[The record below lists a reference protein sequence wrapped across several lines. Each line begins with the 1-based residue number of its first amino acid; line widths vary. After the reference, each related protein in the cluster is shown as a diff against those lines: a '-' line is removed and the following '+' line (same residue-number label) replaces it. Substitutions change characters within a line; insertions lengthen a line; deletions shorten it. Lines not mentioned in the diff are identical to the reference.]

1 MQQSSVRCAH
11 ESLSHRAHSA
21 RYLSVCNVRVT
32 YATGVCMVLLN
43 VCGASAQVFPEK
55 TITMIAPFSAGGSV
69 DLVARAVAQQMG
81 ELWKQPVIVSNR
93 PGASGNI
100 GVEAAVRAAP
110 DGYTLLIGT
119 TALSS
124 SVTLFPKLPF
134 DPQRDLAPVSLVV
147 TMPNV
152 LVVHPSL
159 PAKSIREL
167 LALAKAN
174 PNTLNSGSAGVG
186 SSNHLALVLFN
197 MLSNAGI
204 SHVPYKGAAPAVAD
218 VMGGHVSMTFAPI
231 AAVVPMI
238 KAQRLRALG
247 VTAAARTAIFPEIP
261 TIAEGGVAGYDA
273 AGWNGLFL
281 PRAAPR
287 ELVMRINATLKE
299 SLSSPRLKDVLV
311 NAGADAVGN
320 TPEEFSKFFQSEI
333 VKWGKVVRV
342 AGIKAE

>member
-1 MQQSSVRCAH
+1 MRGIGLTGIALALFSGSVA
-11 ESLSHRAHSA
+11 
-21 RYLSVCNVRVT
+21 
-32 YATGVCMVLLN
+32 
-43 VCGASAQVFPEK
+43 AQNFPEK
-55 TITMIAPFSAGGSV
+55 TVTLIAPFSPGGSV
-69 DLVARAVAQQMG
+69 DLVARALAQQMG

-124 SVTLFPKLPF
+124 SPALFPKLPF
-134 DPQRDLAPVSLVV
+134 DPVRDLAPVSLVV

-159 PAKSIREL
+159 PARSIKQL
-167 LALAKAN
+167 LALAKAQ
-174 PNTLNSGSAGVG
+174 PGVLNSGSAGVG

-197 MLSNAGI
+197 MLSHAGI

-281 PRAAPR
+281 PRSAPR
-287 ELVMRINATLKE
+287 ELVMRVNATLKE
-299 SLSSPRLKDVLV
+299 SLSAPRLKDVLV

-320 TPEEFSKFFQSEI
+320 TPEEFARFFQSEI
-333 VKWGKVVRV
+333 VKWGKVVKS
-342 AGIKAE
+342 AGIKGA

>member
-1 MQQSSVRCAH
+1 MLPLAPGRLDTITGCFHSSPICCA
-11 ESLSHRAHSA
+11 
-21 RYLSVCNVRVT
+21 T
-32 YATGVCMVLLN
+32 
-43 VCGASAQVFPEK
+43 AQNFPEK
-55 TITMIAPFSAGGSV
+55 TVTLIAPFTAGGSV

-124 SVTLFPKLPF
+124 SPALFPKLPF
-134 DPQRDLAPVSLVV
+134 DPVRDLAPVSLVV

-159 PAKSIREL
+159 PARSIKQL
-167 LALAKAN
+167 LALAKAQ
-174 PNTLNSGSAGVG
+174 PGVLNSGSAGVG

-197 MLSNAGI
+197 MLSHAGI

-281 PRAAPR
+281 PRSAPR
-287 ELVMRINATLKE
+287 ELVMRVNATLKE
-299 SLSSPRLKDVLV
+299 SLSAPRLKDVLV

-320 TPEEFSKFFQSEI
+320 TPEEFARFFQSEI
-333 VKWGKVVRV
+333 VKWGKVVKS
-342 AGIKAE
+342 AGIKGA

>member
-1 MQQSSVRCAH
+1 MSSTHPQKIAVRWVAPI
-11 ESLSHRAHSA
+11 
-21 RYLSVCNVRVT
+21 
-32 YATGVCMVLLN
+32 YAGTICGLLLLVAAN
-43 VCGASAQVFPEK
+43 ATAQNYPEK
-55 TITMIAPFSAGGSV
+55 TVTLIAPFTAGGSV

-81 ELWKQPVIVSNR
+81 DLWKQPVIVSNR

-124 SVTLFPKLPF
+124 SPALFPKLPF
-134 DPQRDLAPVSLVV
+134 DPVRDLAPVSLVV

-159 PAKSIREL
+159 PARSIKQL
-167 LALAKAN
+167 LALAKAQ
-174 PNTLNSGSAGVG
+174 PGVLNSGSAGVG

-197 MLSNAGI
+197 MLSHAGI

-247 VTAAARTAIFPEIP
+247 VTAAARTAIFPGIP

-281 PRAAPR
+281 PRTASR
-287 ELVMRINATLKE
+287 ELVMRVNATLKE
-299 SLSSPRLKDVLV
+299 SLSASRLKEVLV
-311 NAGADAVGN
+311 NAGAEAVGN
-320 TPEEFSKFFQSEI
+320 TPEEFARFFQSEI
-333 VKWGKVVRV
+333 VKWGKVVKA
-342 AGIKAE
+342 AGIKGE

>member
-1 MQQSSVRCAH
+1 MRRCVGLLVLVSTA
-11 ESLSHRAHSA
+11 LGAVDTGA
-21 RYLSVCNVRVT
+21 QT
-32 YATGVCMVLLN
+32 Y
-43 VCGASAQVFPEK
+43 PEK
-55 TITMIAPFSAGGSV
+55 ALTMIAPFSAGGSV

-81 ELWKQPVIVSNR
+81 ELWKQPVIVVNR

-100 GVEAAVRAAP
+100 GVEAVVRAPP

-124 SVTLFPKLPF
+124 SPALFPKLPF
-134 DPQRDLAPVSLVV
+134 DPVRDLAPVSLVV

-159 PAKSIREL
+159 PARSIKEL
-167 LALAKAN
+167 LALAKSQ
-174 PNTLNSGSAGVG
+174 PGVLNSGSAGVG

-204 SHVPYKGAAPAVAD
+204 HHVPYKGAAPAVAD

-238 KAQRLRALG
+238 KAKRLRALG
-247 VTAAARTAIFPEIP
+247 VTAAARTSIFPEIP
-261 TIAEGGVAGYDA
+261 TIAESGVPGYDA
-273 AGWNGLFL
+273 AGWNALFL
-281 PRAAPR
+281 PRAATR
-287 ELVMRINATLKE
+287 ELVMRVYSTLRD
-299 SLSSPRLKDVLV
+299 SLSAPRLKEVLV

-320 TPEEFSKFFQSEI
+320 TPEEFARFFQSEI
-333 VKWGKVVRV
+333 TKWSKVVKA
-342 AGIKAE
+342 AGITGE

>member
-1 MQQSSVRCAH
+1 MRLKVGLLALASFVG
-11 ESLSHRAHSA
+11 SA
-21 RYLSVCNVRVT
+21 GAQT
-32 YATGVCMVLLN
+32 Y
-43 VCGASAQVFPEK
+43 PEK
-55 TITMIAPFSAGGSV
+55 TVTMIAPFTAGGSV

-81 ELWKQPVIVSNR
+81 ELWKQPVIVVNR

-100 GVEAAVRAAP
+100 GVEAVVRAAP

-124 SVTLFPKLPF
+124 SPALFPKLPF
-134 DPQRDLAPVSLVV
+134 DPVRDLAPVSLVV

-159 PAKSIREL
+159 PARSIKEL
-167 LALAKAN
+167 LVLAKSN

-197 MLSNAGI
+197 MLSDAGI

-238 KAQRLRALG
+238 KAKRLRALG
-247 VTAAARTAIFPEIP
+247 VTAAARTSIFPEIP
-261 TIAEGGVAGYDA
+261 TIAESGVTGYNA
-273 AGWNGLFL
+273 AGWNALFL

-287 ELVMRINATLKE
+287 ELVMRVHGTLKE
-299 SLSSPRLKDVLV
+299 SLTALRLKEVLV

-320 TPEEFSKFFQSEI
+320 TPEEFGRFFQSEI
-333 VKWGKVVRV
+333 VKWGKVVKA
-342 AGIKAE
+342 AGIKGE

>member
-1 MQQSSVRCAH
+1 MSQYPSSACA
-11 ESLSHRAHSA
+11 SA
-21 RYLSVCNVRVT
+21 TVRVLRT
-32 YATGVCMVLLN
+32 ITSALLL
-43 VCGASAQVFPEK
+43 SACSAAAQNFPEK
-55 TITMIAPFSAGGSV
+55 TVTLIAPFTAGGSV

-124 SVTLFPKLPF
+124 SPALFPKLPF
-134 DPQRDLAPVSLVV
+134 DPVRDLAPVSLVV

-159 PAKSIREL
+159 PARSIKQL
-167 LALAKAN
+167 LALAKAQ
-174 PNTLNSGSAGVG
+174 PGVLNSGSAGVG

-197 MLSNAGI
+197 MLSHAGI

-281 PRAAPR
+281 PRSAPR
-287 ELVMRINATLKE
+287 ELVMRVNATLKE
-299 SLSSPRLKDVLV
+299 SLSAPRLKDVLV

-320 TPEEFSKFFQSEI
+320 TPEEFARFFQSEI
-333 VKWGKVVRV
+333 VKWGKVVKS
-342 AGIKAE
+342 AGIKGE

>member
-1 MQQSSVRCAH
+1 
-11 ESLSHRAHSA
+11 
-21 RYLSVCNVRVT
+21 
-32 YATGVCMVLLN
+32 
-43 VCGASAQVFPEK
+43 
-55 TITMIAPFSAGGSV
+55 MIAPFSAGGSV

-159 PAKSIREL
+159 PAKSIKEL
-167 LALAKAN
+167 LALAKAH
-174 PNTLNSGSAGVG
+174 PKTLNSGSAGVG

-204 SHVPYKGAAPAVAD
+204 GHVPYKGAAPAVAD

-238 KAQRLRALG
+238 KAGRLRALG
-247 VTAAARTAIFPEIP
+247 VTAAARTALFPEIP
-261 TIAEGGVAGYDA
+261 TIAEGGVVGYDA

-281 PRAAPR
+281 PRAASR
-287 ELVMRINATLKE
+287 ELVMRINATLKD

-311 NAGADAVGN
+311 KAGADAVGN
-320 TPEEFSKFFQSEI
+320 TPEEFAKFFQSEI
-333 VKWGKVVRV
+333 VKWSKVVTA
-342 AGIKAE
+342 AGIKAD